1 MTAAPKPDT
10 CEPTPGPWTNK
21 EHSTFVWSVHGNV
34 CACGD
39 PHASGH
45 VGYTECEIGS
55 QWLNEAVANA
65 HLIAAAPD
73 MLAALKD
80 LLDDKGTTYAVRV
93 LKARAAIAKAEG
105 RS

>member
-1 MTAAPKPDT
+1 MS
-10 CEPTPGPWTNK
+10 EHTPGPWTNK

-45 VGYTECEIGS
+45 VGYTECGVGC
-55 QWLNEAVANA
+55 QWLGEAVANA

-73 MLAALKD
+73 MLAALKALVD
-80 LLDDKGTTYAVRV
+80 ADNAPLVMSDAHSVV
-93 LKARAAIAKAEG
+93 LMDNVRAAIAKAEG
-105 RS
+105 KP